1 MTMIKVSVILPVYG
15 VADYIEACT
24 HSLLAQTLQEVEFL
38 FVDDH
43 GPDDSIAILQ
53 RTIEGHPRASQFR
66 VLTPEHNLGA
76 GMARNFG
83 IPEAK
88 GEYISFIDPDDTVE
102 PDMLEVLY
110 NKAKLFNAD
119 ICCCYMQKCFPD
131 GSTGDLLVNPHV
143 TEGPLTHDNRAYV
156 LTHYVSLFASMIYR
170 REMVINNDI
179 HFPEDRAADDSFFVS
194 CVWMKAASV
203 AYVDRP
209 LYHYLIRPGSVTTT
223 LQSDKYKKR
232 LAVFGKLMQYARDH
246 NVYDEFKPELDYMYL
261 KKGYLSSVANHVRNS
276 SKPSKEAFAEIYG
289 ELLKQVP
296 DYKRNH
302 YYRSN
307 IAMRILISLLR
318 WCPSLA
324 TVVLRWYIKKNNIIS

>member
-1 MTMIKVSVILPVYG
+1 MIKISVILPVYG
-15 VADYIEACT
+15 VAEYIEACT
-24 HSLLAQTLQEVEFL
+24 KSLLAQTLEEVEFL

-43 GPDDSIAILQ
+43 GPDDSIAILR
-53 RTIEGHPRASQFR
+53 RTIEDHPRAHQFR

-83 IPEAK
+83 IPEAQ

-110 NKAKLFNAD
+110 NKAKATNAD

-143 TEGPLTHDNRAYV
+143 EEGELTHDKRAFV

-170 REMVINNDI
+170 REMVVANDI
-179 HFPEDRAADDSFFVS
+179 RFPEDRAADDSYFVS

-232 LAVFGKLMQYARDH
+232 LAVFSKLMQYARTH
-246 NVYDEFKPELDYMYL
+246 GVYDEFKPEIDYMYL
-261 KKGYLSSVANHVRNS
+261 KKGYLSSVANYIRNS
-276 SKPSKEAFAEIYG
+276 SKPSPVTYSEIHD
-289 ELLKQVP
+289 ELLHVIP
-296 DYKRNH
+296 DYKENRYLKGNLV
-302 YYRSN
+302 
-307 IAMRILISLLR
+307 MRLLIWILQHCSAV
-318 WCPSLA
+318 A
-324 TVVLRWYIKKNNIIS
+324 TVSMRWYIKKNNIIS

>member
-1 MTMIKVSVILPVYG
+1 MIKVSVILPVYG

-24 HSLLAQTLQEVEFL
+24 KSLLAQTLQDVEFL

-53 RTIEGHPRASQFR
+53 RTIEGHPRAGQFR

-83 IPEAK
+83 IPEAQ

-110 NKAKLFNAD
+110 NRAKELDTD

-131 GSTGDLLVNPHV
+131 GSNGDLLVNPRV
-143 TEGPLTHDNRAYV
+143 EEGTLTHDKRAYV
-156 LTHYVSLFASMIYR
+156 LTNYVSLFASMIYR
-170 REMVINNDI
+170 RQMILDNDI
-179 HFPEDRAADDSFFVS
+179 RFPEDRAADDSFFVS
-194 CVWMKAASV
+194 CVWMKTRNV
-203 AYVDRP
+203 AYVERP

-223 LQSDKYKKR
+223 KQSDKYKKR
-232 LAVFGKLMQYARDH
+232 LAVFGKLMAYAKSH
-246 NVYDEFKPELDYMYL
+246 GAYDEFKPELDYMYI
-261 KKGYLSSVANHVRNS
+261 KKGYLSSLANYIRNS
-276 SKPSKEAFAEIYG
+276 SKPEAATYREIYD
-289 ELLKQVP
+289 ELLIQVP
-296 DYKRNH
+296 DYRQNH

-307 IAMRILISLLR
+307 TVMRILFQLIQR
-318 WCPSLA
+318 CPAAA
-324 TVVLRWYIKKNNIIS
+324 TVALRWYIKKNNIVS

>member
-1 MTMIKVSVILPVYG
+1 MMKVSVILPVYG
-15 VADYIEACT
+15 VAEYIEKCVQ
-24 HSLLAQTLQEVEFL
+24 SLLAQTLDEVEFL

-83 IPEAK
+83 IPEAH
-88 GEYISFIDPDDTVE
+88 GEYIAFIDPDDTVE

-110 NKAKLFNAD
+110 NKAKSIDAD

-143 TEGPLTHDNRAYV
+143 VEGTLSHESRAYI

-170 REMVINNDI
+170 REMVVADGIR
-179 HFPEDRAADDSFFVS
+179 FPEDRAADDSYFVS
-194 CVWMKAASV
+194 CVWMKARSV

-232 LAVFGKLMQYARDH
+232 LSVFGKLMQYGREH
-246 NVYDEFKPELDYMYL
+246 GVYDEFKDELDYMYL
-261 KKGYLSSVANHVRNS
+261 KKGYLSSVANYIRNS
-276 SKPSKEAFAEIYG
+276 SRPVAFTFREIHD
-289 ELLKQVP
+289 ELLRVIP
-296 DYKRNH
+296 DYRDNSYLKRDTK
-302 YYRSN
+302 
-307 IAMRILISLLR
+307 MRLLIWMLGH
-318 WCPSLA
+318 CPSVA
-324 TVVLRWYIKKNNIIS
+324 TVAMRWYIRKNNIIS

>member
-1 MTMIKVSVILPVYG
+1 MMKVSVILPVYG
-15 VADYIEACT
+15 VAEYIEKCVQ
-24 HSLLAQTLQEVEFL
+24 SLLAQTLDEVEFL

-83 IPEAK
+83 IPEAH
-88 GEYISFIDPDDTVE
+88 GEYIAFIDPDDTVE

-110 NKAKLFNAD
+110 NKAKSIDAD

-143 TEGPLTHDNRAYV
+143 VEGTLSHESRAYI

-170 REMVINNDI
+170 REMVVADGIR
-179 HFPEDRAADDSFFVS
+179 FPEDRAADDSYFVS
-194 CVWMKAASV
+194 CVWMKARSV

-223 LQSDKYKKR
+223 MQSDKYKKR
-232 LAVFGKLMQYARDH
+232 LSVFGKLMQYGREH
-246 NVYDEFKPELDYMYL
+246 GVYDEFKDELDYMYL
-261 KKGYLSSVANHVRNS
+261 KKGYLSSVANYIRNS
-276 SKPSKEAFAEIYG
+276 SRPVAATYREIHA
-289 ELLKQVP
+289 ELLRVIP
-296 DYKRNH
+296 DYRDNSYLKRDMK
-302 YYRSN
+302 
-307 IAMRILISLLR
+307 MRLLIWMLR
-318 WCPSLA
+318 HCPAVA
-324 TVVLRWYIKKNNIIS
+324 TVAMRWYIRKNNIIS

>member
-1 MTMIKVSVILPVYG
+1 MTKVSVILPVYG

-24 HSLLAQTLQEVEFL
+24 KSLLAQTLDEVEFL

-83 IPEAK
+83 IPEAQ
-88 GEYISFIDPDDTVE
+88 GEYISFIDSDDTVE

-110 NKAKLFNAD
+110 NKAKALDSD

-131 GSTGDLLVNPHV
+131 GSTGDLLVMPRV
-143 TEGPLTHDNRAYV
+143 EEVELTHDNRAFV
-156 LTHYVSLFASMIYR
+156 LTHYLPPFASMIYR
-170 REMVINNDI
+170 REMILANDI
-179 HFPEDRAADDSFFVS
+179 RFPEDRAADDSFFVS
-194 CVWMKAASV
+194 CVWMKARSV

-223 LQSDKYKKR
+223 MQSDKYKKR
-232 LAVFGKLMQYARDH
+232 LAVFGKLMQYAKEYDA
-246 NVYDEFKPELDYMYL
+246 YDEFKPELDYMYL
-261 KKGYLSSVANHVRNS
+261 KKGYLSSVANYIRNS
-276 SKPSKEAFAEIYG
+276 RRPQSATYREIYD

-296 DYKRNH
+296 DYQGNS
-302 YYRSN
+302 YYRRDKK
-307 IAMRILISLLR
+307 MQILIWLLR
-318 WCPSLA
+318 CCPPMA
-324 TVVLRWYIKKNNIIS
+324 TIALRWYIKKNNIIT

>member
-1 MTMIKVSVILPVYG
+1 MIKVSVILPVYG

-24 HSLLAQTLQEVEFL
+24 KSLLAQTLDEVEFL

-53 RTIEGHPRASQFR
+53 RTIEGHPRAHQFR
-66 VLTPEHNLGA
+66 VLTPDHNLGA

-83 IPEAK
+83 IPEAQ

-110 NKAKLFNAD
+110 NKAKSLDAD

-143 TEGPLTHDNRAYV
+143 EEGALTHAKRAFV

-170 REMVINNDI
+170 REMIIANDI
-179 HFPEDRAADDSFFVS
+179 RFPEDRAADDSYFVS

-223 LQSDKYKKR
+223 KQSDKYKKR
-232 LAVFGKLMQYARDH
+232 LAVFGKLMQYAKGH
-246 NVYDEFKPELDYMYL
+246 GVYEEYKPEIDYMYL
-261 KKGYLSSVANHVRNS
+261 KKGYLSSVANYIRNS
-276 SKPSKEAFAEIYG
+276 SKPSPSTYNEIHD
-289 ELLKQVP
+289 ELLRIIP
-296 DYKRNH
+296 DYGDNPYLKRNTL
-302 YYRSN
+302 
-307 IAMRILISLLR
+307 MRFLIGMLR
-318 WCPSLA
+318 HCPALA
-324 TVVLRWYIKKNNIIS
+324 TMAMRWYIKKNNIIS